1 MSSDQPWASRV
12 LRLDALK
19 ALLAERDY
27 TTVADLAEELGV
39 STRTLH
45 RDLALLRGMGVPVE
59 GDRGSGVGCTS
70 SPGGRLAEFTS
81 TSLRHSACCS
91 ASRSP
96 KRWARRFCWTICAP
110 SPARL
115 VRPSRQLRRGGS
127 SRCGDGSWS
136 DRPHPRMC
144 SPATPHPGRRSQ
156 RHSLRGLHGSAALVQ
171 YEDRYGGVTEREIEL
186 QFLYYSLPVWY
197 AMAWDLLRDDIRS
210 FRIDRIRHVRV
221 LPITFRLRPPDPFLA
236 AGEATARTI

>member
-115 VRPSRQLRRGGS
+115 VQPSPRLRRGGS
-127 SRCGDGSWS
+127 SRCAGGSWLG
-136 DRPHPRMC
+136 RPHPRRC
-144 SPATPHPGRRSQ
+144 SPATRHPDRRSQGAARGVRAAEYRARTVRGPARRGHRARDRAPVPLLQPARLACPGLGPAPRRHPLLPHRPHPGRPGATRQ
-156 RHSLRGLHGSAALVQ
+156 VPAAAARPVP
-171 YEDRYGGVTEREIEL
+171 GGR
-186 QFLYYSLPVWY
+186 
-197 AMAWDLLRDDIRS
+197 
-210 FRIDRIRHVRV
+210 
-221 LPITFRLRPPDPFLA
+221 
-236 AGEATARTI
+236 